1 MPDHFEYL
9 ENNFIIY
16 LDNFG
21 YARPK
26 HRMSRNSHDSRI
38 IINLFDLEPSGYEK
52 DSADSCQI
60 LRSDSKIKEELMESG
75 IFV

>member
-1 MPDHFEYL
+1 M
-9 ENNFIIY
+9 
-16 LDNFG
+16 LDEPVQNT
-21 YARPK
+21 ACLK
-26 HRMSRNSHDSRI
+26 NRMTRGLS
-38 IINLFDLEPSGYEK
+38 INLFDLEPSGYEK

>member
-1 MPDHFEYL
+1 MPDQNIACL
-9 ENNFIIY
+9 
-16 LDNFG
+16 G
-21 YARPK
+21 
-26 HRMSRNSHDSRI
+26 NSHDSRI